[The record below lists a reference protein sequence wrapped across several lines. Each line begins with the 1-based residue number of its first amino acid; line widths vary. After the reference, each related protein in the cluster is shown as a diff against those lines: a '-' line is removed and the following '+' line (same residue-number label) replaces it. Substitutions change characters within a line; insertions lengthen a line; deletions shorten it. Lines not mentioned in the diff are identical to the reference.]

1 MWNVAL
7 ILATEESTRDFLLVN
22 GVIKAPERCPDCKN
36 PSLRFR
42 SENPFVMECMDKL
55 HCRRAISLRND
66 TVFAYSK
73 LKVEKIMMLGF
84 FWLSGIKWKEMVQM
98 SGVSKNSVTLWT
110 KN

>member
-1 MWNVAL
+1 
-7 ILATEESTRDFLLVN
+7 
-22 GVIKAPERCPDCKN
+22 
-36 PSLRFR
+36 
-42 SENPFVMECMDKL
+42 MECMDKL